1 MRRFLRKGGAALA
14 LLLLVGSSLALAA
27 PKPAPAAAS
36 SSHAPSSAT
45 ASSRRGHSTAIHGVV
60 NMNVADEAALEL
72 LPGIGETK
80 AKRIVEYRHTH
91 PFRRVEDLV
100 KVKGIGKKTL
110 ARLKPYLAVT
120 GATTLGEDAPASAPA
135 SAGSPSM

>member
-1 MRRFLRKGGAALA
+1 MRRLMMKGGAALA

-36 SSHAPSSAT
+36 SSMSSSS
-45 ASSRRGHSTAIHGVV
+45 ASSRRSRSTAIHGVV
-60 NMNVADEAALEL
+60 NLNVADEAALEL

-80 AKRIVEYRHTH
+80 AKRIVEYRHGH

-120 GATTLGEDAPASAPA
+120 GATTLGEDAPAAAPSSAA
-135 SAGSPSM
+135 SPSM